1 MPRNENTPFESI
13 EEAQEYL
20 LLLADA
26 VLESKQDVESD
37 ITGLSVNDLQA
48 RRAEAMRV
56 VAYKLERLSAHL
68 KSSLLLLNDLR
79 TLRRLLLNER
89 LHDAPKKNSAGVS
102 VEETAGEFSYGA

>member
-1 MPRNENTPFESI
+1 MPGNENAPFESI

-26 VLESKQDVESD
+26 VLESKQDVEAD
-37 ITGLSVNDLQA
+37 IHGLSVNDSQA

-56 VAYKLERLSAHL
+56 VVYKLERLSAHL
-68 KSSLLLLNDLR
+68 KSSLILLNDLR

-89 LHDAPKKNSAGVS
+89 SQAEPRKKSAAACVA
-102 VEETAGEFSYGA
+102 ETTEEFSYGA